1 MTLLA
6 CAGLFTKSLLNVSRV
21 DLGIKVDNV
30 VTFGIS
36 PELNAYKSERSRQ
49 LFERLEEELAALPGV
64 TGVTTALVPLLA
76 GSNWGSDVQVEGF
89 QSGPDIDSNSRF
101 NEVGA
106 GYFRTMGVPLIAGRE
121 FTRADVLGSPKVTIV
136 NEAFAKK
143 FNLGRNA
150 VGKRI
155 GSGRTGEAHGHRDR
169 RPGAERQVQR
179 GQARGPAALLPA
191 VPAGRRGRND
201 DVLRAHR
208 RSTRRRFSS
217 TSRRSWQSSTPICR
231 SRICARSTQQVRNNV
246 FLDRL
251 MTTLSAAFAVLAT
264 LLAAVGLYGVLAYT
278 VTQRTREIGL
288 RMALGAAPSR
298 VRVMV
303 LRQVAIMTV
312 IGGVIGLTAAVAAG
326 RGAQSLLYQL
336 QGSDPLVLA
345 ASAIVL
351 TLVALGAGLIPAHR
365 ASRLDPMRALRYE

>member
-1 MTLLA
+1 M
-6 CAGLFTKSLLNVSRV
+6 
-21 DLGIKVDNV
+21 
-30 VTFGIS
+30 
-36 PELNAYKSERSRQ
+36 
-49 LFERLEEELAALPGV
+49 
-64 TGVTTALVPLLA
+64 PLLA
-76 GSNWGSDVQVEGF
+76 GSNWGSDVRVEGF

-106 GYFRTMGVPLIAGRE
+106 GYFRTMGVPLISGRE
-121 FTRADVLGSPKVTIV
+121 FTPADVLGSPKVTIV

-155 GSGRTGEAHGHRDR
+155 GSGRAGEAMDIEIVGLVQNAKYSEVKREIPPLFF
-169 RPGAERQVQR
+169 RPYRQDDEVGSMTFYVR
-179 GQARGPAALLPA
+179 TGVDPSPYLVNIPKVVAKLDPNLP
-191 VPAGRRGRND
+191 VEN
-201 DVLRAHR
+201 LR
-208 RSTRRRFSS
+208 TLE
-217 TSRRSWQSSTPICR
+217 
-231 SRICARSTQQVRNNV
+231 QQVRNNV

-326 RGAQSLLYQL
+326 RGAQSLLFQL